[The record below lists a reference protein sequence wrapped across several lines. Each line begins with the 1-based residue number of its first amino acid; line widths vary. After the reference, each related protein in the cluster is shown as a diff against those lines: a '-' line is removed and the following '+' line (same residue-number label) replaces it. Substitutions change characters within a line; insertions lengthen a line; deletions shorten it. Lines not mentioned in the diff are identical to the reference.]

1 MRRSI
6 VRITD
11 LTKAYGRAEPRLVA
25 LSGVTLELKPGEVVL
40 LRGRSGSGKTTLLN
54 IVAGWVDPDSGDVDW
69 SGGRTSR
76 EQRWDQ
82 VAIVPQT
89 LGLLEELSIDENI
102 GLALRLGRTD
112 LDDEANAV
120 RDMMRRLEI
129 AHLNG
134 RRVSDCSL
142 GEQQRAAVARALV
155 VEPVLLLAD
164 EPSAHQDIDRQGLV
178 WSQISETAARGGAV
192 LATGHDRDA
201 ERYCDRIVELRD
213 GHLLQH

>member
-1 MRRSI
+1 MMDA
-6 VRITD
+6 VVQITD
-11 LTKAYGRAEPRLVA
+11 VTKVYGQAEPRVEA
-25 LSGVTLELKPGEVVL
+25 LSGVTLKLRPGEVVL

-54 IVAGWVDPDSGDVDW
+54 IVAGWVDPDSGNVDW
-69 SGGRTSR
+69 SGGGTSR

-102 GLALRLGRTD
+102 GLALRLGRTG
-112 LDDEANAV
+112 LDDESAAV
-120 RDMMRRLEI
+120 LNMMQSLEI
-129 AHLNG
+129 SHLIG

-164 EPSAHQDIDRQGLV
+164 EPSAHQDVDRQRLV
-178 WSQISETAARGGAV
+178 WSEISETAARGGAV
-192 LATGHDRDA
+192 LATGHDRAA
-201 ERYCDRIVELRD
+201 EQYCDRTLELRA
-213 GHLLQH
+213 GRLMVG